1 MVMKERVR
9 TLKELYEITLQISEP
24 KITPVLKGIY
34 HIQGP
39 VIDVER
45 DTGKNLIF
53 LPKEKGF
60 VNRHLRKDIHMKGS
74 GTCNV
79 CAAPCSSC
87 MHFNQATSYME
98 SKAEGGY
105 SENSC
110 AGKEADNCSFSD
122 AETPVYKSKQCDD
135 RMHAASETSKIFIS
149 NFSHDSFSENAERK
163 AIGKNTDLH
172 DASEGVDMP
181 LKVSPF
187 ETDEENQ
194 LVAENSASS
203 PSSRKPV
210 DSSMLPKTFSNPE
223 EGPNGLECHG
233 DNISCVTSRI
243 DRNIAANDLHKNMGR
258 EDMPCT
264 STSALHSGGFKMS
277 SLAQAVDG
285 DIVELHSD
293 LWKSDKLAKE
303 SSQMKSASSNSLN
316 LGSPHNP
323 SDSRSLNS
331 NPSPREHCLHPSS
344 GIESSFHSDAGL
356 KDKKESSISHLQGE
370 PLESFVD
377 PVEPCVREQ
386 VTAVDMDEQKCDRF
400 SKGSVNTN
408 YEISKD
414 NDMTVHAS
422 SPRASGQFSESKT
435 GEHGMSNE
443 ELGKS
448 ISSVGTSNSQEP
460 QPIPELKLEDDYPV
474 PDILEDDVKVCDIC
488 GDAGREDL
496 LAICSRC
503 SDGAEHTY
511 CMRVMLGKLPEGN
524 WLCEECTIKDMATFK
539 VEKSEILLATL
550 KEPRSAEK
558 IQKVGSSF
566 SPKALPKL
574 DVSATD
580 AEAPLP
586 IIGLK
591 SSEISMKRSLGKADV
606 TLLTSS
612 KVPDTSGI
620 SSMTASPSRKSML
633 SRESSSKSL
642 DAGKVKQGNLTLPS
656 VSQSSSS
663 PAISRS
669 LAPVA
674 NSPKIQGQIQPSR
687 GLLSRSGS
695 FTGLKP
701 KVKQVIE
708 NVPQKPQVIKESA
721 SGDIKEGFMRT
732 LGKSVSLKNISPGL
746 SESTSK
752 SQSVVF
758 HRPEES
764 RNQRQNKERTMERK
778 NSLVLNRN
786 LPSAPVASI
795 PSVSLSKTDS
805 KAIQSDGKVSSVSE
819 QSTSHSNVGSEN
831 TYDKGLKELKKQTSS
846 KIFGNP
852 PANVACNLADDGATQ
867 VVTKE
872 DAHVGPVGDV
882 NTLPQHT
889 SSYSCNR
896 DEKIKDSSTFGSSR
910 PLAPSSK
917 RILRCQ
923 RCNEAGHSTQFCS
936 IDKIRVSALKPSAE
950 RSSREAVTKGNK
962 WKDAVDIAISK
973 GRGQKSLPDRS
984 EDISSNDLGSEIVS
998 QSLTSTSFSCVKD
1011 LSTPEGLA
1019 SKQNSSRGPAADV
1032 SKTPINDVKQP
1043 DPQMATACTNR
1054 DDESDSFSTQVEDLK
1069 AKPLMQI
1076 LPGHQNLILDPFR
1089 ISVLPEH
1096 EYIWQGSF
1104 DLKRSGRLPEIC
1116 DGFQAHL
1123 STRAAPK
1130 VPEVVT
1136 KFPEKVQLEEVTRLS
1151 SWPLQFQEEGPTE
1164 ENIALFFFAKDVKSY
1179 EKGYRKLLET
1189 MIKNDLALKGN
1200 FDGIELLIFP
1210 STNLPEKSQRWNR
1223 LFFLWGVFRERR
1235 PNCPETRSVIESKP
1249 AIADLDLESPPQEL
1263 PTQPVTEIPSLKRE
1277 PKGIPTKG
1285 LLVNAEAVAMLG
1297 AERKASHVDNESPAQ
1312 RTSSPGATDCVLVQ
1326 PDKNP
1331 SHATAAIDSSTC
1343 KSGEIGLQ
1351 GASPDSRIKD
1361 RGGAQPC
1368 LEIKSRNGASQV
1380 NSSDNNPATDGSRP
1394 KCGAKSNPWPP
1405 DLNLESQDVEDE
1417 PAEPPPSHH
1426 PAFSPPVGNR
1436 DDEKVKDTGWP
1447 AAATNPLWDAVLA
1460 AAAPDKKRARSHSPL
1475 PFGGS
1480 FNVPPWRQITTER
1493 TSLDGE
1499 GEGKK
1504 RMRLH
1509 REVAAA
1515 AVAAQ
1520 GGGSSKIHPLLGSFQ
1535 DERRQQLPT
1544 GLTGVFPES
1553 SWGSE
1558 RHFFPLSTAG
1568 AGGLILPTV
1577 AAPAL
1582 EEDELPN
1589 LELAL
1594 GGAEKRPPKR
1604 GILPF
1609 PFPAAGRSK
1618 RQARPPDYGRQEVD
1632 DESASLSLSLAFP
1645 FSGKEQVKP
1654 PAAAPRPE
1662 KRPPV
1667 GTSLLLFDGFA
1678 DG

>member
-264 STSALHSGGFKMS
+264 STSALHSGVLKC
-277 SLAQAVDG
+277 LP
-285 DIVELHSD
+285 LP
-293 LWKSDKLAKE
+293 KL
-303 SSQMKSASSNSLN
+303 SM
-316 LGSPHNP
+316 
-323 SDSRSLNS
+323 
-331 NPSPREHCLHPSS
+331 
-344 GIESSFHSDAGL
+344 
-356 KDKKESSISHLQGE
+356 
-370 PLESFVD
+370 
-377 PVEPCVREQ
+377 
-386 VTAVDMDEQKCDRF
+386 
-400 SKGSVNTN
+400 
-408 YEISKD
+408 
-414 NDMTVHAS
+414 
-422 SPRASGQFSESKT
+422 
-435 GEHGMSNE
+435 
-443 ELGKS
+443 
-448 ISSVGTSNSQEP
+448 
-460 QPIPELKLEDDYPV
+460 
-474 PDILEDDVKVCDIC
+474 VKVCDIC

-1351 GASPDSRIKD
+1351 GASLTQGSRIQ
-1361 RGGAQPC
+1361 RQ
-1368 LEIKSRNGASQV
+1368 Q
-1380 NSSDNNPATDGSRP
+1380 SSYGWITA

-1618 RQARPPDYGRQEVD
+1618 RQARPPDYGRQE
-1632 DESASLSLSLAFP
+1632 
-1645 FSGKEQVKP
+1645 EQVKP